1 MKESIK
7 GKISA
12 TTQLIIKVAA
22 VVGGITV
29 IAGGYSFY
37 LNNFWK
43 PNIEIVMVDFNR
55 GFAQFKYK
63 GEIYTLDGDATY
75 LLGGDWGL
83 RFGSV
88 IKDGVVK
95 YDRIELLKK
104 FMVVEYLKK

>member
-1 MKESIK
+1 MNEEIT

-43 PNIEIVMVDFNR
+43 PTIEIVSVDFE
-55 GFAQFKYK
+55 K
-63 GEIYTLDGDATY
+63 
-75 LLGGDWGL
+75 
-83 RFGSV
+83 
-88 IKDGVVK
+88 VK
-95 YDRIELLKK
+95 
-104 FMVVEYLKK
+104 

>member
-1 MKESIK
+1 MNESIK
-7 GKISA
+7 GRISA

-43 PNIEIVMVDFNR
+43 PTIEIVSVDFKK
-55 GFAQFKYK
+55 GFAEFKYR

-83 RFGSV
+83 RFGT
-88 IKDGVVK
+88 INKDGVMQ

>member
-1 MKESIK
+1 MREEIR
-7 GKISA
+7 GRIST
-12 TTQLIIKVAA
+12 TTQIIIKVAA

-29 IAGGYSFY
+29 IAGGYTFY

-43 PNIEIVMVDFNR
+43 PNIEIVSVDFTK
-55 GFAQFKYK
+55 GTAEFKYK
-63 GEIYTLDGDATY
+63 GKIYNLDGDATY

-83 RFGSV
+83 RFGT
-88 IKDGVVK
+88 KMQDGVLK